1 MKLLQFAVA
10 ELAIIIGVRIE
21 IVELAKFHIFGTGN
35 DAIAIAV
42 HCPEPLGLAELRP
55 FFAALTLVR
64 IVAKGSGSEAH
75 RLKFLQSK
83 AAVPVAVERV
93 ERGYV
98 PLLKFGSINAAVPIT
113 VKCPQPVSG
122 TEIDGITIPYP
133 VPVRRV
139 DPVPVTQTVVVGRI
153 KPVTGAI
160 LHHVT

>member
-55 FFAALTLVR
+55 FFAELTLAR
-64 IVAKGSGSEAH
+64 IVAKGAGSEAH

-98 PLLKFGSINAAVPIT
+98 PLLKLGSINAAVPIT
-113 VKCPQPVSG
+113 VECPQPVSG
-122 TEIDGITIPYP
+122 TEIQLVTISCPIL
-133 VPVRRV
+133 VGRV
-139 DPVPVTQTVVVGRI
+139 DPVAVAQAVTIGRNKPIAGTVLSHVG
-153 KPVTGAI
+153 
-160 LHHVT
+160 